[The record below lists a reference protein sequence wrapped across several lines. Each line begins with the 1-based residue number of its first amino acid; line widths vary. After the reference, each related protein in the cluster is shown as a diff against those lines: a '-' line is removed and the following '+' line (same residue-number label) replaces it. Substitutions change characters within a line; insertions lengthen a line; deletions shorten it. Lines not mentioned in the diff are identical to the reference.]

1 MSNKDLDLPSVK
13 EMLATV
19 RCNEI
24 ATQAVKDAK
33 KEFESPNAKLQR
45 GAVLDDLGD
54 KIRDHRAKA
63 LGTLLGAYF
72 LSTRPIIHM
81 PRVYRRLCCP
91 VDRVCVAQP

>member
-33 KEFESPNAKLQR
+33 KEFESSHAKLQR
-45 GAVLDDLGD
+45 GTVLDDLGD
-54 KIRDHRAKA
+54 RVCVHRAKA
-63 LGTLLGAYF
+63 LGALFWGEQCRLVLHIVLLRSF
-72 LSTRPIIHM
+72 LP
-81 PRVYRRLCCP
+81 L
-91 VDRVCVAQP
+91 